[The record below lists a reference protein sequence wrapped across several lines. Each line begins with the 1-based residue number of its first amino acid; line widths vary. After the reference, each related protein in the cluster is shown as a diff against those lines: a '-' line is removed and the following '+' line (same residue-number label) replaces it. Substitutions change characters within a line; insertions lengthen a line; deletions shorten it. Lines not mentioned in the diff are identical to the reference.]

1 MTASPLRAWR
11 TDDDAAVDQAIL
23 GLLAH
28 LRRETYRFVTPN
40 RSTHRRVRERRAA
53 SREDLLRDVFGW
65 VRPAAPGMLPRD
77 LEQSLF
83 EAGLL
88 TLSQGSL
95 TSRIRVS
102 SIDDLLLVHSAPEAG
117 QDAVFLGPDSYR
129 YARFL
134 RQTLSG
140 LPPARTAIDIG
151 VGAGVGALTLLA
163 HRLATDVSGTD
174 VNPLALRYAELN
186 ALHAA
191 LALRPRLADGLPSGP
206 DRYDLI
212 IANPPFIAGQT
223 GAIYKDGG
231 DDCGSGVALQWTK
244 VGLDRLN
251 EGGHLI
257 LYTGAPI
264 VRGVDLV
271 KEALSDQVQRAGLS
285 LTYEEI
291 DPDIFGGL
299 LGTES
304 YRTVE
309 RIAAIGAVV
318 SA

>member
-1 MTASPLRAWR
+1 VTASPLRASGAE
-11 TDDDAAVDQAIL
+11 DDAAVDQAIL
-23 GLLAH
+23 GLLEH
-28 LRRETYRFVTPN
+28 LRRESYRFVTPH
-40 RSTHRRVRERRAA
+40 RSTHQRVRERRAA

-77 LEQSLF
+77 LEQSLL

-95 TSRIRVS
+95 KSRIRVS

-117 QDAVFLGPDSYR
+117 RDSVFLGPDSYR

-134 RQTLSG
+134 RQTLSR
-140 LPPARTAIDIG
+140 LPPARRAIDIG

-163 HRLATDVSGTD
+163 HGLAADVSGTD
-174 VNPLALRYAELN
+174 VNPLALRYAQLN
-186 ALHAA
+186 AVHAG
-191 LALRPRLADGLPSGP
+191 LALRPRLADGLPSSS

-212 IANPPFIAGQT
+212 IANPPFIAGRT

-231 DDCGSGVALQWTK
+231 DDYGSGVALQWTK
-244 VGLDRLN
+244 VGIDRLN
-251 EGGHLI
+251 DGGHLT

-271 KEALSDQVQRAGLS
+271 KQALSDQVRRAGFS
-285 LTYEEI
+285 LAYEEI

-299 LGTES
+299 LGTEA

-309 RIAAIGAVV
+309 RIAAVGAVV